1 MTTRIKL
8 RRDTAANWLD
18 ANPILAA
25 GEPGLETD
33 TGKIKYGDGETAWAD
48 LPHAGGDT
56 LTDDGSVVVTAG
68 STEHWIATQRRD
80 QYDVRPRAL
89 RYDSQGNL
97 YTLTDTSDNENS
109 IVAVTKYTPA
119 GAVAWQKTITNRG
132 ALNLAIDS
140 SDQAYVVTKFGVEL
154 QIIKFSTTGSV
165 LWDKNYNY
173 DDGADLQDAYIE
185 EKTSTSLVVVA
196 TVNGP
201 FPAYALLLDISTT
214 NGSVNTQRTLERDGS
229 NVFPTGIDVTD
240 NGTTVYVTGYY
251 YDGGDGKDK
260 MFIEKMNSS
269 FVRIWSK
276 SLDSGTNYNM
286 YGGDCA
292 SDALGNIYAV
302 GTYSVATTNENGG
315 QSSASAG
322 ILTKLNSSG
331 DVQWTRRIGPGP
343 CGGFATGLTVTD
355 AGEVYLSAIT
365 FTKKADGIYV
375 DAEQFLQTAYGDNK
389 LIVARYTTQGA
400 VIWQR
405 YVDVAHLYEDF
416 DSENVRGQAVAVFDD
431 KFVVDGYGNSSNT
444 TPWNWSGTDDYED
457 DYFVVQLPTDGTEL
471 TIGDLQFTESRVPGR
486 FVTHATVDVSSTMV
500 LATDSTTLAVTDFS
514 TVIDSETRIANNIV
528 KSEVYQ
534 YTFGA
539 DGTLNIPNDGDL
551 RLTQTQ
557 VGYLAAIG
565 GAQNYNNDMQGRAVT
580 VDSQGNMYVV
590 GSQDDNYQPWVMKI
604 SPAGEMLWGVSIQED
619 DNGNDGRAN
628 GVKIHPST
636 GNVMVVCEFYGN
648 YTYSALVTID
658 QDTGRILY
666 NQTFTDADADVYLN
680 DIAFDSN
687 GEYVLAGS
695 KYGEFSAEIPV
706 TAQTG
711 STTGVIQ
718 ILRSDVEGE
727 PYNWQIGGTGFSV
740 FENVAYV
747 ERYAGLTGTVQQ
759 GSGATFDIIN
769 NGNGTYSAG
778 IVSGGTN
785 YRVGHKIKIL
795 GTSLTGAENTTNFA
809 SGTDY
814 TAGDYKVFSDGLTS
828 YFALQSDSV
837 DPANTKTLLTNGSV
851 ISINEASLGTVSTAI
866 TGSYGAISGTSYY
879 GWALTS
885 NIGGAGLDTNI
896 NNFVTGYGTTLSGAT
911 PANDIIITVQAVD
924 GSGAITGVGNS
935 GTAAGTFT
943 ATATAVSGTNTD
955 VGSGF
960 TVTFESSRYNANYS
974 NYWNYN
980 ITNVG
985 TNYADGD
992 VIVIPGTSLGGTSPE
1007 NDLTWTAY
1015 ASGGSVYSSYSI
1027 AGTGQTSTWKLE
1039 TTTQVDFSG
1048 EGSWSITYPLS
1059 RENLLITDGWTRTFG
1074 TTADSTDRLYAV
1086 AVDSGN
1092 NVIAVGQ
1099 GYGLLSEGNND
1110 DLAMVFKFNSS
1121 GTLQWARKLNERD
1134 YDCYAMSV
1142 ITIGTDIYVTHDSN
1156 DNGET
1161 VITKLDATG
1170 TVKWQRITDSNDDSV
1185 IARTADGNLL
1195 VTCEAYNNDIG
1206 DDALKVF
1213 LLTPGGE
1220 VVYKRWLMATT
1231 DSDSRFKNGRCLTT
1245 DNDSFY
1251 ITSYFYANDYDS
1263 TMIARLP
1270 IDGSGTGEHGS
1281 FRYTD
1286 VNAMTGSFSDSGLTG
1301 INYDID
1307 PVNLEDENN
1316 YAGPLADG
1324 EEVYIKTTS
1333 TFTTGE
1339 GDLYVDTF
1347 YPNYNVETV
1356 RDTDGGNIV
1365 FADGTTQNTSATDIP
1380 QRRYLGQRYTLG
1392 LKDRGHHIYCV
1403 NQNEE
1408 ILIPYNARVEFP
1420 VGTVITIVN
1429 SDSSSVYINKEGG
1442 SMGLMIVGEGYY
1454 DYVEL
1459 TQYGMA
1465 TLLKVGRD
1473 QWVIAGNVQSN

>member
-33 TGKIKYGDGETAWAD
+33 TGKIKYGDGETAYAD

-56 LTDDGSVVVTAG
+56 LTDDGSVIVQAG
-68 STEHWIATQRRD
+68 STAHWIATQRRD
-80 QYDVRPRAL
+80 QYDTLPRTL

-97 YTLTDTSDNENS
+97 YALTGSSDNNNS
-109 IVAVTKYTPA
+109 IVAVTKYTAA
-119 GAVAWQKTITNRG
+119 GAVAWQKTMTDRAG
-132 ALNLAIDS
+132 LSLAVDS
-140 SDQAYVVTKFGVEL
+140 SDQAYVITKFGVEL

-173 DDGADLQDAYIE
+173 DGGADLQAAFIE
-185 EKTSTSLVVVA
+185 EKTATSLVVAA
-196 TVNGP
+196 TVAGP
-201 FPAYALLLDISTT
+201 FPTYGLLMDISAT
-214 NGSVNTQRTLERDGS
+214 NGAVNTQKTLERDGE
-229 NVFPTGIDVTD
+229 NVFPLGIDVTD
-240 NGTTVYVTGYY
+240 DGTTVYVTGYY
-251 YDGGDGKDK
+251 YDNGAGKNK

-269 FVRIWSK
+269 LARVWSK
-276 SLDSGTNYNM
+276 SLESGTNYDM

-302 GTYSVATTNENGG
+302 GTYQVDTTNTDSGEEN
-315 QSSASAG
+315 ASAG

-331 DVQWTRRIGPGP
+331 EVQWTRRIGPGP
-343 CGGFATGLTVTD
+343 CGGFATGLTAT
-355 AGEVYLSAIT
+355 ATGEVYLSAIT
-365 FTKKADGIYV
+365 FTKKTDGGFADRE
-375 DAEQFLQTAYGDNK
+375 DWEQTAYGDNK

-405 YVDVAHLYEDF
+405 YVDVVHLFEDW
-416 DSENVRGQAVAVFDD
+416 DSEGVRSQAIAVFDD
-431 KFVVDGYGNSSNT
+431 KFAVDGYGWSDNVR
-444 TPWNWSGTDDYED
+444 PWNFSGTDDNED

-471 TIGDLQFTESRVPGR
+471 TIGDLEFTESRVPGR
-486 FVTHATVDVSSTMV
+486 FVTHGAVDVSSTMV
-500 LATDSTTLAVTDFS
+500 LDTDATTLAVTDF
-514 TVIDSETRIANNIV
+514 TTFIDSESRIANNIV

-565 GAQNYNNDMQGRAVT
+565 GAQNYNNDLQGRAVA

-590 GSQDDNYQPWVMKI
+590 GYENDDDQPFVMKI
-604 SPAGEMLWGVSIQED
+604 SPEGVSLWSVSIEEST
-619 DNGNDGRAN
+619 NGHGGRAN
-628 GVKIHPST
+628 GVAIHPTT
-636 GNVMVVCEFYGN
+636 GNVMVVCEMYDN
-648 YTYSALVTID
+648 YTYSILVTID

-666 NQTFTDADADVYLN
+666 NQKFIDDGTDVYLN

-687 GEYVLAGS
+687 GDYVLAGS
-695 KYGEFSAEIPV
+695 KNGEFSTEIPV

-711 STTGVIQ
+711 STTGTIV

-727 PYNWQIGGTGFSV
+727 PYNWQIGGTGIDP
-740 FENVAYV
+740 FENVAWV
-747 ERYAGLTGTVQQ
+747 ERYTGLTGTVRQ
-759 GSGATFDIIN
+759 GSGATFTVQD
-769 NGNGTYSAG
+769 NGDTTYTYSITTPG
-778 IVSGGTN
+778 IN
-785 YRVGHKIKIL
+785 YRVGHKIRFL
-795 GTSLTGAENTTNFA
+795 GSTIG
-809 SGTDY
+809 GTDGVNDA
-814 TAGDYKVFSDGLTS
+814 TF
-828 YFALQSDSV
+828 
-837 DPANTKTLLTNGSV
+837 
-851 ISINEASLGTVSTAI
+851 TV
-866 TGSYGAISGTSYY
+866 
-879 GWALTS
+879 
-885 NIGGAGLDTNI
+885 
-896 NNFVTGYGTTLSGAT
+896 AT
-911 PANDIIITVQAVD
+911 VD
-924 GSGAITGVGNS
+924 GSGGVTSVTVS
-935 GTAAGTFT
+935 GTAAGTGPGSVEYQNQT
-943 ATATAVSGTNTD
+943 GTNVD

-960 TVTFESSRYNANYS
+960 EVTFEGSRYSADYANY
-974 NYWNYN
+974 YNYN
-980 ITNVG
+980 ITNNG

-992 VIVIPGTSLGGTSPE
+992 VIVIPGTSLGGTSPA

-1015 ASGGSVYSSYSI
+1015 ASGGSVYSSYTI

-1074 TTADSTDRLYAV
+1074 TSADSTDRLYAV
-1086 AVDSGN
+1086 AVDSDN
-1092 NVIAVGQ
+1092 NVIAVGE
-1099 GYGLLSEGNND
+1099 GYGLLAEGNND
-1110 DLAMVFKFNSS
+1110 DLAMVYKFNSS
-1121 GTLQWARKLNERD
+1121 GTLQWTRKLNEKND
-1134 YDCYAMSV
+1134 NCYAMSV

-1161 VITKLDATG
+1161 VVTKLDASG
-1170 TVKWQRITDSNDDSV
+1170 NIKWQRITDSNDDSV
-1185 IARTADGNLL
+1185 IARTTDGNLL
-1195 VTCEAYNNDIG
+1195 VTCEAYNSDID
-1206 DDALKVF
+1206 DDALKIF
-1213 LLTPGGE
+1213 LLSPSGE
-1220 VVYKRWLMATT
+1220 VVYKRWLYGTT

-1245 DNDSFY
+1245 DSDSFY

-1263 TMIARLP
+1263 AMIARLP

-1286 VNAMTGSFSDSGLTG
+1286 VNAMTDSFIGGGLNG

-1307 PVNLEDENN
+1307 PVDLEDSNN
-1316 YAGPLADG
+1316 YAGPLAEG

-1333 TFTTGE
+1333 TFTLSTGSF
-1339 GDLYVDTF
+1339 YVDTF
-1347 YPNYNVETV
+1347 YPDYDLETV
-1356 RDTDGGNIV
+1356 RDTDGGRIV

-1380 QRRYLGQRYTLG
+1380 QRRFYGQRYTLG

-1403 NQNEE
+1403 NQNDE
-1408 ILIPYNARVEFP
+1408 IIIPYNARVEFP
-1420 VGTVITIVN
+1420 LGTVITIVN
-1429 SDSSSVYINKEGG
+1429 GDSNSVYINTEG
-1442 SMGLMIVGEGYY
+1442 SNIGLMIVGEGYY
-1454 DYVEL
+1454 NYVEL